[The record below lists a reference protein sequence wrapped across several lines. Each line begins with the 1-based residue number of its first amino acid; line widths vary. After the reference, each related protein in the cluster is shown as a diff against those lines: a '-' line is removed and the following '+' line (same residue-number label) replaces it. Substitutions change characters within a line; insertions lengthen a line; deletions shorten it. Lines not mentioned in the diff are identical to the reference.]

1 MYVLL
6 QEMVRPVYVG
16 ENLVPDQI
24 GPSSCQLRSNPSAAA
39 QSPSS
44 SPEKVKVSCS
54 STHWLTH
61 TNLAKDRSSD
71 RDKADVSAEK
81 GSSMQL
87 VPGAQPLLLP
97 TANRTGEPQIH
108 PKELHGGCRCPRA
121 NELPRWQRPRAVM
134 CTNVLVL
141 TRLPVGRKC
150 WDYGSGCGAVALP
163 CLWGDLMVCWAL
175 FLPQRWRCCLS
186 PSLHCAH
193 ALQPEKQQAKR
204 PERAQTSCLHSPG
217 DG

>member
-1 MYVLL
+1 
-6 QEMVRPVYVG
+6 MVRPVYVG

-163 CLWGDLMVCWAL
+163 CLRGDLMVCWAL

-204 PERAQTSCLHSPG
+204 PESTNQLFPQPW
-217 DG
+217 